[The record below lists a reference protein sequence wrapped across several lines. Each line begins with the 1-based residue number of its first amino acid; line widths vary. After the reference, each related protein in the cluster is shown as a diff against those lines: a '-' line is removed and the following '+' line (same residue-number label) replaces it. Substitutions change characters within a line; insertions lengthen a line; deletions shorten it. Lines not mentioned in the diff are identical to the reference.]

1 MVVAIKS
8 GPHAWE
14 ARLFYQV
21 SHRLATPI
29 IILNTKCDNLY
40 KTVETKE
47 RRVKRK
53 EEKQRRQ
60 KEGGKRG
67 ERGRRRKEGR
77 EKGVKEEDR
86 DRELGRQGEGNRE
99 T

>member
-1 MVVAIKS
+1 MVAIKS
-8 GPHAWE
+8 GLHAWE

-21 SHRLATPI
+21 SHSLDTPI

-53 EEKQRRQ
+53 EEEKQRRQ
-60 KEGGKRG
+60 KREEREGR
-67 ERGRRRKEGR
+67 EVEEERKEGR
-77 EKGVKEEDR
+77 RG
-86 DRELGRQGEGNRE
+86 
-99 T
+99 